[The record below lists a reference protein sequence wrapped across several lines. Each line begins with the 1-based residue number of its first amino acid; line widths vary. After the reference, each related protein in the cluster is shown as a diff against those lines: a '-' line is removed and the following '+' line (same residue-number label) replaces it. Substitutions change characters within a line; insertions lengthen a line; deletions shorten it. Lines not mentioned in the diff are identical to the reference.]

1 MFERNRQFRL
11 LLQGHRPAK
20 NFPLN
25 FDAEVPASN
34 RKRDRR
40 RRRSG
45 LAEVLIREGNRSKN
59 LKVQKKSSWNIFL

>member
-45 LAEVLIREGNRSKN
+45 RVAAETREGNRSKTK
-59 LKVQKKSSWNIFL
+59 LET